1 MSSKMPSQKMSL
13 TSVILLALNS
23 LIGSGW
29 LFGAGEAARIAGPAA
44 VISWILGAI
53 IIMVI
58 AFNYVELGAMF
69 PESGG
74 MSRYAQYSHGPL
86 LGFVAAWA
94 NWVSLITLIPIE
106 AVASVQYMSSWPWSW
121 ANWTCSFVSHGSRS
135 EERRVGKE
143 CSRLCRSRWSPYH

>member
-1 MSSKMPSQKMSL
+1 MSIKMMGANLFSGVIFMSSKIPSQKMSL

-58 AFNYVELGAMF
+58 AFN
-69 PESGG
+69 
-74 MSRYAQYSHGPL
+74 
-86 LGFVAAWA
+86 
-94 NWVSLITLIPIE
+94 
-106 AVASVQYMSSWPWSW
+106 
-121 ANWTCSFVSHGSRS
+121 
-135 EERRVGKE
+135 
-143 CSRLCRSRWSPYH
+143 